1 LSDHLSERKFP
12 IGPFRLE
19 EQYTSSELE
28 HNIDVLGAI
37 PAEYRQLVGSLSD
50 AELAKTYREAS
61 WNVRQL
67 VHHVADIQYLH
78 YFRMKKVLTEP
89 DYKIQTLIDMNAWAM
104 TPDSL
109 TNPVSDS
116 LQILDGVTARYVNL
130 VRSLSEE
137 QLALSYFHPLR
148 QIWFNQKQ
156 ALAMSAWH
164 VRHHL
169 EHIRLALS

>member
-1 LSDHLSERKFP
+1 M
-12 IGPFRLE
+12 
-19 EQYTSSELE
+19 
-28 HNIDVLGAI
+28 DVLQAI
-37 PAEYRQLVGSLSD
+37 PAEYRLLVGSLSD
-50 AELAKTYREAS
+50 AELAKTYREGS

-78 YFRMKKVLTEP
+78 YFRIKKVLTEP
-89 DYKIQTLIDMNAWAM
+89 DYRTQTIIDMNAWAV

-116 LQILDGVTARYVNL
+116 LQMLEGVTARYVNL
-130 VRSLSEE
+130 ARSLSEE

-156 ALAMSAWH
+156 TLAMSAWH

-169 EHIRLALS
+169 AHIRLATS